1 MVNYSPQLDRSFHA
15 LGDPNRRA
23 MLARLA
29 EGPASVSE
37 LARPFAMSMAGV
49 LQHLKVLEGCGLV
62 RTEKAGRVR
71 TCRLE
76 EAALTEVERWIV
88 DRRRTWERRLD
99 RLGELL
105 EEDRQKGPGAGPP
118 TRRGTP

>member
-1 MVNYSPQLDRSFHA
+1 MINYSPQLDRSFQA

-62 RTEKAGRVR
+62 RTEKVGRVR

-76 EAALTEVERWIV
+76 EAPLTDVERWIA
-88 DRRRTWERRLD
+88 DRRRTWEQRLD
-99 RLGELL
+99 RLGEILQ
-105 EEDRQKGPGAGPP
+105 EDDPKGPGAGSSNK
-118 TRRGTP
+118 RRTP